1 MAQPKIEQ
9 YRFGR
14 VIVDG
19 QIYAKDLVIEADG
32 VIENWRRVTS
42 HLLAID
48 DLTEVL
54 EAKPDLLVVGQGSFG
69 KMKVPPETIKHLE
82 RAGIEVIA
90 QPTGRACETYN
101 QFREQRHVVAAL
113 HLTC

>member
-19 QIYAKDLVIEADG
+19 QTYTKDLIIEADG
-32 VIENWRRVTS
+32 VIENWRRVS
-42 HLLAID
+42 GHSLAID
-48 DLTEVL
+48 DLAEVL
-54 EAKPDLLVVGQGSFG
+54 KAKPDMLVVGQGSFG
-69 KMKVPPETIKHLE
+69 KMKVPLETIEHLE
-82 RAGIEVIA
+82 KAGIEMIA
-90 QPTGRACETYN
+90 RPTGRACETYN